1 MIIGNDEL
9 YVRGNTVL
17 KPERVQIEKEN
28 NDKYEK
34 LEKQKNQL
42 KLKKEKEAKVHKAKI
57 ISLIF
62 ISFLIGFTVLYRYSL
77 IYSIQKDYVEA
88 RQSVGTL
95 AKENENLKINLVKLE
110 DDKTIRD
117 KISSLK
123 MAVAS
128 KNVCA
133 SVDLNKDVFNAK
145 KENKTEE
152 GVLSYIKQLFF

>member
-9 YVRGNTVL
+9 YVSGNTVL
-17 KPERVQIEKEN
+17 KPERVQVERESKER
-28 NDKYEK
+28 YER
-34 LEKQKNQL
+34 LEKHKNQL
-42 KLKKEKEAKVHKAKI
+42 RVKKEKEAKVHKARV

-62 ISFLIGFTVLYRYSL
+62 ISFIIGFTVLYRYSL

-88 RQSVGTL
+88 RHSVATL
-95 AKENENLKINLVKLE
+95 EKENENLKINLVKLE
-110 DDKTIRD
+110 DDKTIKD

-123 MAVAS
+123 MVTAN
-128 KNVCA
+128 KNLCVN
-133 SVDLNKDVFNAK
+133 VDLNKDVFNEK